1 MTMANLKLRWL
12 VLIFQLVLAA
22 AILTGCS
29 LPRRSQPTP
38 TLDLTQVY
46 GTLAV
51 MATTQPIP
59 ASSQT
64 GGTASPMPF
73 TPTPAQPSETPR
85 TSLAANTTLPTQP
98 VPCDQAAAGL
108 PIDVTIPDD
117 TLMEPGEAFTKI
129 WRLQNVGSC
138 TWTLYYSAAFF
149 YGDRMDAPPIVPF
162 SQAVPP
168 GSEVEIAVEMVA
180 PLTPG
185 TYQGNWK
192 LSNAEGVLFGIGP
205 NGDAPFWVRI
215 IVSATLPGTPTI
227 TPSLTLVPAVSPSPT
242 PSPTA
247 TPPVQVSDTLTLSP
261 LDLIDLD
268 TLELQPQDA
277 DLVYQTGADNYHF
290 FMPMESVLLGVYGSL
305 EPGLHDCQNAGM
317 SSAPIAVESLSID
330 TYLCYRTDLGAAGR
344 ARLVAMDP
352 NNFSLTLDLLTWELP

>member
-1 MTMANLKLRWL
+1 MINRQPRWFIRLLTLSMAAM
-12 VLIFQLVLAA
+12 V
-22 AILTGCS
+22 LTGCS
-29 LPRRSQPTP
+29 LPGRARSTP

-51 MATTQPIP
+51 MVTTQPTP
-59 ASSQT
+59 AITQAA
-64 GGTASPMPF
+64 GTASAVPP
-73 TPTPAQPSETPR
+73 TPTPAQPNTTPR
-85 TSLAANTTLPTQP
+85 PSLTTSSTTPTRA

-108 PIDVTIPDD
+108 PIDVSIPDD
-117 TLMEPGEAFTKI
+117 SLMAPGEAFTKI

-168 GSEVEIAVEMVA
+168 GSEVEIAVEMIA
-180 PLTPG
+180 PTIPG

-192 LSNAEGVLFGIGP
+192 LSNADEILFGIGP

-215 IVSATLPGTPTI
+215 IVSDTLPGTPTA
-227 TPSLTLVPAVSPSPT
+227 TPTLTLVPVTSPSPT

-247 TPPVQVSDTLTLSP
+247 TPPVQVSGTLTLSP

-268 TLELQPQDA
+268 TLELQPQGA
-277 DLVYQTGADNYHF
+277 DLIYQTGVDNYHF
-290 FMPMESVLLGVYGSL
+290 FMPIESVLLGVYGSL
-305 EPGLHDCQNAGM
+305 EPGLQDCQNAGM

-352 NNFSLTLDLLTWELP
+352 NNFTLTLDLLTWELP

>member
-1 MTMANLKLRWL
+1 MANLKLRWL
-12 VLIFQLVLAA
+12 VLIFLLGLAVPCLA
-22 AILTGCS
+22 GCS
-29 LPRRSQPTP
+29 LPQRSQPTP
-38 TLDLTQVY
+38 TLNLTQVY

-51 MATTQPIP
+51 MATTQPVP
-59 ASSQT
+59 ASSQA
-64 GGTASPMPF
+64 GGAASPAPS
-73 TPTPAQPSETPR
+73 TPTPAQPSATPR
-85 TSLAANTTLPTQP
+85 SSLAASTKLPTQP
-98 VPCDQAAAGL
+98 GPCDQAAAGL

-117 TLMEPGEAFTKI
+117 TLLAPGEAFTKI

-168 GSEVEIAVEMVA
+168 GSEIEIAVEMVA

-192 LSNAEGVLFGIGP
+192 LSNAEGALFGIGP

-215 IVSATLPGTPTI
+215 IVSATLPGTPTA
-227 TPSLTLVPAVSPSPT
+227 TPTLTLAPVVSPSPT

-247 TPPVQVSDTLTLSP
+247 TPPVQASDTLTLSP

-268 TLELQPQDA
+268 TLVLQSQGA
-277 DLVYQTGADNYHF
+277 DLGYQTGANSYHF
-290 FMPMESVLLGVYGSL
+290 LTPMSPTLLGVYGSL
-305 EPGLHDCQNAGM
+305 EPGLDDCQVASM
-317 SSAPIAVESLSID
+317 SSAPIAIESLSIG
-330 TYLCYRTDLGAAGR
+330 TYLCYHTDQEATGW
-344 ARLVAMDP
+344 ARLVALEP
-352 NNFSLTLDLLTWELP
+352 NSFALTLDLLTWELP